1 MPTLSLFVSY
11 ASSDADLANA
21 VVALVEKATKLG
33 ARSIRCTGV
42 DGNRLTPGASTDDVL
57 RREISEAETFVALV
71 TPTSLASAYVLFELG
86 ARWAS
91 TKHLVPL
98 MARGVTAAS
107 LKGPMAGLNAVT
119 LREREQVL
127 QFIEDLAKSL
137 GAPLEPLPAFSKAVD
152 AVVAA
157 AALSPNVAAPPE
169 PSKPDI
175 ARPVDQAR
183 RIALMK
189 MRVSL
194 QQDPA
199 GMWLFKL
206 AQRAGLTQA
215 DAKQIL
221 NAEPDV
227 VFEERGSLLW
237 AFLIDMP

>member
-1 MPTLSLFVSY
+1 MPTLSLFVSH
-11 ASSDADLANA
+11 ASSDADLAGA
-21 VVALVEKATKLG
+21 VVTLVEKATNLP
-33 ARSIRCTGV
+33 ARSIRCTSV
-42 DGNRLTPGASTDDVL
+42 DGYRLTLGATTDDVL

-91 TKHLVPL
+91 AKHLAPL
-98 MARGVTAAS
+98 MARGATAAS
-107 LKGPMAGLNAVT
+107 LKGPVARLHAVT
-119 LREREQVL
+119 LTEREQVL

-152 AVVAA
+152 AVAAA

-175 ARPVDQAR
+175 ARPVDQAQK
-183 RIALMK
+183 IAVMK
-189 MRVSL
+189 MRASL

-199 GMWLFKL
+199 GMLLYKL

-215 DAKQIL
+215 DAKQLLI
-221 NAEPDV
+221 AEPDV
-227 VFEERGSLLW
+227 VFEERGNLLW
-237 AFLIDMP
+237 AFLIKIP